1 MNEPEPGVG
10 ETLRAAREAR
20 GLSIPDAA
28 QQLRLMNRQVAAMEA
43 EDFAS
48 LGQPVFAR
56 GFVRNYARMLGLDDA
71 AILRAMGGAQPEPV
85 EVSATPPL
93 VLPGKW
99 FTSGWLI
106 AGMVLLL
113 LLTVLPIGLYA
124 WLSSDA
130 EEVTRPIMRAVPATA
145 PVTSPP
151 GVSVNQSADPATAN
165 PGAEISASTLPPV
178 GASALSETDA
188 GTGVAA
194 TEPAAP
200 VPSQGEMRFEFA
212 EDAWLEVKEGTGQI
226 LYRQMNP
233 KGSTLI
239 LTGQLP
245 LDLVIGNA
253 MHVRMTYQGRPL
265 DLAPYISA
273 NVARFS
279 LEE

>member
-1 MNEPEPGVG
+1 MSEPEPGVG

-20 GLSIPDAA
+20 GLSIQDAA

-56 GFVRNYARMLGLDDA
+56 GFVRNYARLLGLDDA
-71 AILRAMGGAQPEPV
+71 AILRAMGGALAEPV

-113 LLTVLPIGLYA
+113 LFTVLPIGLYA

-130 EEVTRPIMRAVPATA
+130 EDVTRPVTREVPTTA
-145 PVTSPP
+145 PVTPPADSLVGESP
-151 GVSVNQSADPATAN
+151 NAATAN
-165 PGAEISASTLPPV
+165 PGAEIIASTIQPNGTSATP
-178 GASALSETDA
+178 GADV
-188 GTGVAA
+188 GVAA

-200 VPSQGEMRFEFA
+200 APSQREMRFEFA

-226 LYRQMNP
+226 LYRKMNQ
-233 KGSTLI
+233 KGNTLV

-265 DLAPYISA
+265 DLTPYINA

>member
-1 MNEPEPGVG
+1 MSEPEPGIG
-10 ETLRAAREAR
+10 ETLRTAREAR
-20 GLSIPDAA
+20 GLSIQDAA

-71 AILRAMGGAQPEPV
+71 AILRAMGGAQAEPV
-85 EVSATPPL
+85 EVNATPPL

-106 AGMVLLL
+106 AGMLLL
-113 LLTVLPIGLYA
+113 LLFTVLPIGLYA

-130 EEVTRPIMRAVPATA
+130 EEVTRPVARQAQPGAMVTPPAIPATENA
-145 PVTSPP
+145 SPAVASSDTEANALTVPSDGASVIP
-151 GVSVNQSADPATAN
+151 GSD
-165 PGAEISASTLPPV
+165 PGA
-178 GASALSETDA
+178 
-188 GTGVAA
+188 AA
-194 TEPAAP
+194 TEPPAP
-200 VPSQGEMRFEFA
+200 APSQREMRFEFA

-226 LYRQMNP
+226 LYRQMNQ
-233 KGSTLI
+233 KGNTLV

-253 MHVRMTYQGRPL
+253 KHVRMTYQGRPL
-265 DLAPYISA
+265 DLTPYINA

>member
-1 MNEPEPGVG
+1 MSESEPGVG
-10 ETLRAAREAR
+10 ETLRAAREAK
-20 GLSIPDAA
+20 GLSIQDAA

-71 AILRAMGGAQPEPV
+71 AILREMGGAQAEPI
-85 EVSATPPL
+85 EVNATPPL
-93 VLPGKW
+93 VLPDKW

-113 LLTVLPIGLYA
+113 LFTVLPIGLYA

-130 EEVTRPIMRAVPATA
+130 EVVTRPIPREVSATA
-145 PVTSPP
+145 PVSASAIPSATENTST
-151 GVSVNQSADPATAN
+151 AAAN
-165 PGAEISASTLPPV
+165 PGAEMQDSNTALNDTSVTP
-178 GASALSETDA
+178 GADSGA
-188 GTGVAA
+188 AA
-194 TEPAAP
+194 TEPLAP
-200 VPSQGEMRFEFA
+200 APSQREMRFEFA
-212 EDAWLEVKEGTGQI
+212 EDAWLEVKESTGQI
-226 LYRQMNP
+226 LYRKMNQ
-233 KGSTLI
+233 KGNTLV
-239 LTGQLP
+239 LTGQPP

-265 DLAPYISA
+265 DLMPYISA

>member
-1 MNEPEPGVG
+1 MSEIEPGVG
-10 ETLRAAREAR
+10 ETLRAAREAK
-20 GLSIPDAA
+20 GLSVQDAA

-71 AILRAMGGAQPEPV
+71 AILREMGGVQAEPI

-113 LLTVLPIGLYA
+113 LFTVLPIGLYA

-130 EEVTRPIMRAVPATA
+130 EEVARPIPREVSATA
-145 PVTSPP
+145 PVSPP
-151 GVSVNQSADPATAN
+151 AIPPATENDSSAPAN
-165 PGAEISASTLPPV
+165 PNAEMQDLNPALNDISVTPGADS
-178 GASALSETDA
+178 
-188 GTGVAA
+188 GVAA
-194 TEPAAP
+194 AEPAAP
-200 VPSQGEMRFEFA
+200 APSQREMRFEFA
-212 EDAWLEVKEGTGQI
+212 EDAWLEVKESTGQI
-226 LYRQMNP
+226 LYRKMNQ
-233 KGSTLI
+233 KGNTLV
-239 LTGQLP
+239 LTGQP
-245 LDLVIGNA
+245 PIDLVIGNA

-265 DLAPYISA
+265 DLMPYINA

>member
-1 MNEPEPGVG
+1 MSEPEAGVG
-10 ETLRAAREAR
+10 EMLRTAREAR
-20 GLSIPDAA
+20 GLSIQDAA

-56 GFVRNYARMLGLDDA
+56 GFVRNYARMLGLDEA

-85 EVSATPPL
+85 EMSATPPL

-113 LLTVLPIGLYA
+113 LMTVLPIGLYA

-130 EEVTRPIMRAVPATA
+130 EEVTRPVTREAPSASAAVPPPAISATENASSAAPHSATA
-145 PVTSPP
+145 LNAPAVSAGTS
-151 GVSVNQSADPATAN
+151 AN
-165 PGAEISASTLPPV
+165 PGADSDTAADEIPP
-178 GASALSETDA
+178 
-188 GTGVAA
+188 
-194 TEPAAP
+194 PAPAP
-200 VPSQGEMRFEFA
+200 IQREMRFEFA
-212 EDAWLEVKEGTGQI
+212 EDAWLEVKENSGKI
-226 LYRQMNP
+226 LYRKMNQQ
-233 KGSTLI
+233 GSNLV

-265 DLAPYISA
+265 DLTPYINA

>member
-1 MNEPEPGVG
+1 MNEPESGVG

-20 GLSIPDAA
+20 GLSIQDAA

-113 LLTVLPIGLYA
+113 LFTVLPIGLYA

-130 EEVTRPIMRAVPATA
+130 EEVTRPITRAVPATA

-151 GVSVNQSADPATAN
+151 GVSVSQSPDPATAN
-165 PGAEISASTLPPV
+165 SGAEIIASTLPPI
-178 GASALSETDA
+178 GASAQSETDA
-188 GTGVAA
+188 GTG
-194 TEPAAP
+194 EPAAP

-226 LYRQMNP
+226 LYRKMNP
-233 KGSTLI
+233 KGNTLV